1 MVYEVPCVP
10 DSLNKYAGRRN
21 IWEYRE
27 MKKFWERLVAV
38 YCKPVPEK
46 PIERAVVTLEY
57 FFQSNRRHD
66 PDNYAGKMI
75 LDGLVRAGILADDSF
90 WHIELRLKQGGI
102 SKSHP
107 RTVIRIE
114 GQQ

>member
-21 IWEYRE
+21 VWEYRE
-27 MKKFWERLVAV
+27 MKKFWEKLVFI

-107 RTVIRIE
+107 RTVICIE
-114 GQQ
+114 AQQ